1 MSKVTK
7 TLLVLLILAI
17 LYLAYVSKPL
27 LAQHNT
33 WFYVDPE
40 TGINYIVVEGDA
52 ITPRMKQ
59 NGEYYIS
66 R

>member
-1 MSKVTK
+1 MSNLTK

-17 LYLAYVSKPL
+17 LYLAYASKPL

>member
-1 MSKVTK
+1 MSNLTK

-52 ITPRMKQ
+52 ITPRMKPS
-59 NGEYYIS
+59 GEYYIS

>member
-1 MSKVTK
+1 MSNLTK

-33 WFYVDPE
+33 
-40 TGINYIVVEGDA
+40 
-52 ITPRMKQ
+52 
-59 NGEYYIS
+59 
-66 R
+66 

>member
-1 MSKVTK
+1 MSNLTK
-7 TLLVLLILAI
+7 ILLVLLILAI
-17 LYLAYVSKPL
+17 LYLAYVAKPL

-33 WFYVDPE
+33 WFYVDSE

-52 ITPRMKQ
+52 ITPRMKP

>member
-1 MSKVTK
+1 MSKLTK

-40 TGINYIVVEGDA
+40 TGINYILVEGDA